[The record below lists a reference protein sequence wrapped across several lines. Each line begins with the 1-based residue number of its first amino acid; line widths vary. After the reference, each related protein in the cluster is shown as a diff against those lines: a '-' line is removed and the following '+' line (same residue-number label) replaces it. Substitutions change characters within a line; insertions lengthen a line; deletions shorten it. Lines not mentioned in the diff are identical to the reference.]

1 MASQAHLRP
10 LTGRPAGAEEIIDEQ
25 TVVIR
30 FQNRDYTEVSGRALL
45 HALGAGGV
53 APCGQA
59 AERLTPTGSE
69 WDLAYLPHVP
79 RCRGCVAATG
89 PDGADPVAA
98 DPGRA
103 DPDRAGPDEPGGA
116 GRDGSVPAL
125 PAAGVDVRTAHG
137 AESEL
142 AGAAVLREVLA
153 RHDLRRWMFTDLVLV
168 DGQIRGG
175 FSHPLTISPHMLA
188 RGPAS
193 ALATFLHEQLHWLDC
208 PGMDAA
214 ATEARQRWPDP
225 PPPPAGCRDAEST
238 WLHMTICAL
247 EYQCVSDLLG
257 PAAAAAELGPRL
269 HYGWVYRQILDD
281 PAWFRSFLDR
291 HDIRVPA
298 QPPVPRR
305 CINVEW

>member
-1 MASQAHLRP
+1 VASQAHLRP

-30 FQNRDYTEVSGRALL
+30 FQNRDFTEVSGRALL
-45 HALGAGGV
+45 HALGAGGI
-53 APCGQA
+53 ALCGQA
-59 AERLTPTGSE
+59 AERLTPTGGE

-79 RCRGCVAATG
+79 RCPGCTAATG
-89 PDGADPVAA
+89 SGDV
-98 DPGRA
+98 GRN
-103 DPDRAGPDEPGGA
+103 D
-116 GRDGSVPAL
+116 SVPAL
-125 PAAGVDVRTAHG
+125 PAAGVDVRAAHG

-142 AGAAVLREVLA
+142 AGAAALREVLA

-175 FSHPLTISPHMLA
+175 FSHPLTISPDMLV

-208 PGMDAA
+208 PGIDAA
-214 ATEARQRWPDP
+214 ATVARQRWPDP

-247 EYQCVSDLLG
+247 EYQAVSDLLG
-257 PAAAAAELGPRL
+257 PAGAAAEFAPRL

-291 HDIRVPA
+291 HDIRVPP

-305 CINVEW
+305 CINVGW

>member
-1 MASQAHLRP
+1 MTVAGLAGADGRANAFPGAGRADAAPEGQKRDQVASQAHLRP
-10 LTGRPAGAEEIIDEQ
+10 LASRPAGAEEIIDEQ

-30 FQNRDYTEVSGRALL
+30 FQNRDFTEVSGRALL
-45 HALGAGGV
+45 HALGAGGM
-53 APCGQA
+53 ALCGQA
-59 AERLTPTGSE
+59 AERLTPTGSD

-79 RCRGCVAATG
+79 RCRGCVAATSPDMAG
-89 PDGADPVAA
+89 PDM
-98 DPGRA
+98 
-103 DPDRAGPDEPGGA
+103 AGPDEPGGA
-116 GRDGSVPAL
+116 GPDDSVPAL

-175 FSHPLTISPHMLA
+175 FSHPLTISPHMLV

-225 PPPPAGCRDAEST
+225 PPPAGCSDAS
-238 WLHMTICAL
+238 
-247 EYQCVSDLLG
+247 
-257 PAAAAAELGPRL
+257 
-269 HYGWVYRQILDD
+269 
-281 PAWFRSFLDR
+281 
-291 HDIRVPA
+291 
-298 QPPVPRR
+298 PPG
-305 CINVEW
+305 CI